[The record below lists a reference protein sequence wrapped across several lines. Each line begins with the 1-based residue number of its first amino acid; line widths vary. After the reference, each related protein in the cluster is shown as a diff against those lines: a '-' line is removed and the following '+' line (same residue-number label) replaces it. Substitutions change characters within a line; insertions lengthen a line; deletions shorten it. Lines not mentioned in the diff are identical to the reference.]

1 MFVFVYIG
9 KMQIIQIIH
18 LQCFKENLPTP
29 TCQTTEMHVAVL
41 PSKLRQT
48 KYNITYMIM
57 LNNTYTIYL
66 TKEAIMRTSQE
77 KLLSHYITKI
87 I

>member
-9 KMQIIQIIH
+9 KMQIIQIIY

-41 PSKLRQT
+41 PSKLR
-48 KYNITYMIM
+48 
-57 LNNTYTIYL
+57 LSTIL
-66 TKEAIMRTSQE
+66 HI
-77 KLLSHYITKI
+77 
-87 I
+87 